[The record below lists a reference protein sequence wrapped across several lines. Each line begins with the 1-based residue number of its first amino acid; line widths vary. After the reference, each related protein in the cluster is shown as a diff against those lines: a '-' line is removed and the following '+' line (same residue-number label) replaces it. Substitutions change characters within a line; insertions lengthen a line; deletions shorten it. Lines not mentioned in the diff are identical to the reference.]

1 MLILV
6 LSVFNLLFEGGKEI
20 FGITFKEK
28 NAVLGSTLKVG
39 R

>member
-20 FGITFKEK
+20 FGITFKGKKCRFGFYFE
-28 NAVLGSTLKVG
+28 GW
-39 R
+39 